1 MPMGF
6 GGLGTGC
13 SKARTHKPSPK
24 TSRCSWHSTEGQTG
38 PYSRL
43 THGTAASLPWPH
55 ITPGMG
61 GSAPQSASHP
71 AAAQLPTAKHCRAK
85 MSEATALG
93 KGNTGQRDFTVKGV
107 LLPWPPAPAATELS
121 QA

>member
-6 GGLGTGC
+6 GGLGRER
-13 SKARTHKPSPK
+13 SQAQTHKPSPK

-38 PYSRL
+38 PCSRL
-43 THGTAASLPWPH
+43 THGMAASLPWPH

-61 GSAPQSASHP
+61 GSALQSASHP
-71 AAAQLPTAKHCRAK
+71 AAAQLPTAKRCRAK
-85 MSEATALG
+85 MSAATALG
-93 KGNTGQRDFTVKGV
+93 KGTWGRDFTVKGV
-107 LLPWPPAPAATELS
+107 FLPWPPAPAATDLS